1 MSSTPMPDAHW
12 TGDRERRHIT
22 RYRFGPARE
31 TLMRTRSAA
40 SALVTASTI
49 LAATHAQ
56 LLVLVLAGVLA
67 LLYLGVILPAV
78 WLGDAHRRRDA
89 RAVLQQLLNLVRQPR
104 SP

>member
-1 MSSTPMPDAHW
+1 
-12 TGDRERRHIT
+12 
-22 RYRFGPARE
+22 
-31 TLMRTRSAA
+31 MRTRSAA

-49 LAATHAQ
+49 LAATNAQ
-56 LLVLVLAGVLA
+56 LLVLILAGVLV

-78 WLGDAHRRRDA
+78 WFGDAHRRRDA

>member
-1 MSSTPMPDAHW
+1 MPDAHW
-12 TGDRERRHIT
+12 AGDRERRSIT
-22 RYRFGPARE
+22 RYRFGPAQE

-56 LLVLVLAGVLA
+56 LLVLVLAGVLV

>member
-1 MSSTPMPDAHW
+1 MSSAPMPDAQW
-12 TGDRERRHIT
+12 AGDRERRHIT
-22 RYRFGPARE
+22 RYRFGAAQE

-49 LAATHAQ
+49 LAAAHAQ
-56 LLVLVLAGVLA
+56 LLVLVLAGVLV
-67 LLYLGVILPAV
+67 LLCLGVILPAV
-78 WLGDAHRRRDA
+78 WFGDAHRRRDA